1 MKHVA
6 HPPSRASFPVV
17 AVLAGLLATGCGAPP
32 QSASDGDAVDPGRA
46 KIATAPHADWALAIH
61 GGAGVVRSSVS
72 PEEEPAYRA
81 SLEAAL
87 DLGSGILADGGT
99 ALDAVEAVIRTLEDD
114 PLFNAGRGAVFT
126 NEGTNELDAAIMDGS
141 TLACGAVTGVK
152 TVRHPITL
160 ARRVMERSPH
170 IFFSGAGAEAFAD
183 EAGVERVAPE
193 YFFVQK
199 RYDQWR
205 AVVEGE
211 AAEAQGEPADDAE
224 AQGGEDK
231 HGTVGAVAR
240 DTHGNVA
247 AATSTGGLTNKRW
260 GRIGDVPVI
269 GAGTYASNASAAV
282 SCTGIGERFI
292 EHTVARD
299 VTARMEYGGESLQEA
314 AKAEIHEVLEPES
327 GGLIAVGADGSI
339 AIEFNTE
346 GMFHGSGDS
355 TGQRSVGIWQ

>member
-6 HPPSRASFPVV
+6 APPSLVSMSAA
-17 AVLAGLLATGCGAPP
+17 AVLTALLVSGCASPAPE
-32 QSASDGDAVDPGRA
+32 SASSPAAATPKVPRA
-46 KIATAPHADWALAIH
+46 EWALAIH
-61 GGAGVVRSSVS
+61 GGAGVLRSSVP
-72 PEEEPAYRA
+72 PEEEGPYEA

-87 DLGSGILADGGT
+87 DLGGKILADGGT
-99 ALDAVEAVIRTLEDD
+99 SLDAVEAVIRSLEDD

-126 NEGTNELDAAIMDGS
+126 NEGTNELDSAIMDGS

-152 TVRHPITL
+152 TVRHPVTL

-170 IFFSGAGAEAFAD
+170 IFFSGAGAESFAD
-183 EAGVERVAPE
+183 EVGVERVPPE

-205 AVVEGE
+205 AVVERE
-211 AAEAQGEPADDAE
+211 AAEAKGEAEPSADDKSS
-224 AQGGEDK
+224 GDEDK
-231 HGTVGAVAR
+231 HGTVGAVAL

-282 SCTGIGERFI
+282 SCTGEGERFI

-299 VTARMEYGGESLQEA
+299 VTARMEFGGQTLQESA
-314 AKAEIHEVLEPES
+314 RAVIHDVLGPGS

-346 GMFHGSGDS
+346 GMFHGSVDS
-355 TGQRSVGIWQ
+355 TGARSVGIWQ